1 MHAIVGENGAG
12 KSSLGKAIAGVYR
25 MRGQIVLDE
34 REVSFRSP
42 REALRHGVAL
52 IHQEPQVFLDL
63 EVAENVF
70 AGNLPRTKRKTVDW
84 TDCYRRTGAL
94 LDQLGARIDQRASVR
109 GLSVA
114 QRQMVELAS
123 ALAHEARVWIF
134 DETTA
139 PLTPRETEDLFAVM
153 RRLRDQ
159 GCAIAFI
166 SHHLHEVYAVSD
178 RITVLRDGKSV
189 FSSAT
194 NETSAAEVVRNMV
207 GRDLPPRTVR
217 SRKAFGPLL
226 SVERLSGRGF
236 TDVDLQVGKGEI
248 IGIGGL
254 VGAGRTELLSALFG
268 VEPASAGRVLIEGEV
283 VTVASPLQARGLGIA
298 LVPEDRVHDGL
309 LIEQSIV
316 FNSVLANLH
325 NASRRGWIDRKE
337 ESRQALE
344 KAGVLGLRFRS
355 AVQPVKELSGGNQQK
370 VVLAKWLL
378 TNPRLL
384 LLDEPTRG
392 IDVGAKS
399 EVHRIVRGLADE
411 GMAVLVVS
419 SDLPE
424 LLGLCDRIL
433 VMRQGRIA
441 GEVDAQTATE
451 EQVMTLATG
460 GPRG

>member
-70 AGNLPRTKRKTVDW
+70 AGILPRTKSKTVDW

-166 SHHLHEVYAVSD
+166 SHHLHEVFAVSD
-178 RITVLRDGKSV
+178 RITVLRDGKRV
-189 FSSAT
+189 FSAAT
-194 NETSAAEVVRNMV
+194 TETNPDEIVRNMV
-207 GRDLPPRTVR
+207 GRDIPARESRPRK
-217 SRKAFGPLL
+217 SLGPLL
-226 SVERLSGRGF
+226 SVNGLSGYGF
-236 TDVDLQVGKGEI
+236 TDVNLQVGKGEI
-248 IGIGGL
+248 VGIGGL
-254 VGAGRTELLSALFG
+254 VGAGRTELLRALFG
-268 VEPASAGRVLIEGEV
+268 VDRPRAGRVLLEGNEV
-283 VTVASPLQARGLGIA
+283 NIDSPRRARQLGVA
-298 LVPEDRVHDGL
+298 LVPEDRIHDGL
-309 LIEQSIV
+309 LTEQSIA
-316 FNSVLANLH
+316 FNSVLANLY
-325 NASRRGWIDRKE
+325 NTSRFGWVDRHR
-337 ESRQALE
+337 ESRQTLEQASALS
-344 KAGVLGLRFRS
+344 LRFRS
-355 AVQPVKELSGGNQQK
+355 EAQLVKELSGGNQQK

-392 IDVGAKS
+392 VDVGAKS

-411 GMAVLVVS
+411 GIAVLVVS

-433 VMRQGRIA
+433 VMREGRIA